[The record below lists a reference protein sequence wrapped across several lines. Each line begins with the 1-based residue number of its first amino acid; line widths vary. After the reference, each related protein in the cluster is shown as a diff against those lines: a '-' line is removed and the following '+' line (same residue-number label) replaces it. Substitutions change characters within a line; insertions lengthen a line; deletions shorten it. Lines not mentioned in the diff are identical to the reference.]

1 MICEVFLFVYV
12 MKKFLKKNWSNILF
26 GTLVVLLII
35 PQTRMPI
42 QVFVQRLISFSPS
55 ETSQEKREILQN
67 YQWPL
72 KELSTEEINFSQS
85 QGKVTVVNFWA
96 TWCPPCVAEMP
107 SFQKLYNDYGSKV
120 DFYFVTSEEPE
131 KVQRF
136 LDKNDYSLPTYLQ
149 IYEAPEQMQSRA
161 LPTTYVLSKKGEIVI
176 NETGTANWNSDKM
189 RKLLDKLLTQ

>member
-1 MICEVFLFVYV
+1 

-26 GTLVVLLII
+26 GALVVLMII

-42 QVFVQRLISFSPS
+42 QVFIQRLISFSPS
-55 ETSQEKREILQN
+55 ETSEDKREILQD
-67 YQWPL
+67 YKWPL
-72 KELSTEEINFSQS
+72 TELNSQDIDFSQS
-85 QGKVTVVNFWA
+85 KGQVAIVNFWA

-107 SFQKLYNDYGSKV
+107 SFQKLYDDYGSKV

-149 IYEAPEQMQSRA
+149 SYQAPEQMQSRA
-161 LPTTYVLSKKGEIVI
+161 LPTTYVLSKEGEIVI
-176 NETGTANWNSDKM
+176 NETGTANWNSSKM
-189 RKLLDKLLTQ
+189 RDLLDKLLTQ